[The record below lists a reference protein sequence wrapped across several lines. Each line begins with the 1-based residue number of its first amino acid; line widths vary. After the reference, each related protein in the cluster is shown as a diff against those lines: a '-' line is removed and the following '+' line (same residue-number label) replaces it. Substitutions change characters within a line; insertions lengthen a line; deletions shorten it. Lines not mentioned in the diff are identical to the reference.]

1 LAYRR
6 KTHITLL
13 VLSLLFLPLT
23 ARATNGY
30 WAHGY
35 GTKSKAMAG
44 AGAALPL
51 DAMDA
56 AQNPAKMV
64 FLGNRL
70 DFGVAL
76 SCLSG
81 VLLPTMTAAA
91 AATPPF
97 HRAPMTWMSKFDE
110 RNMCRS
116 ERRRM
121 RYINLY
127 TPRSSASKE
136 PSGNKTCLRH
146 QSGFS
151 AS

>member
-1 LAYRR
+1 M
-6 KTHITLL
+6 
-13 VLSLLFLPLT
+13 SLLLLPLS

-70 DFGVAL
+70 DFGVAAFLPERSFIANDDGGSGGYPAL
-76 SCLSG
+76 SPG
-81 VLLPTMTAAA
+81 TYDVDVEI
-91 AATPPF
+91 
-97 HRAPMTWMSKFDE
+97 R
-110 RNMCRS
+110 
-116 ERRRM
+116 
-121 RYINLY
+121 
-127 TPRSSASKE
+127 
-136 PSGNKTCLRH
+136 
-146 QSGFS
+146 
-151 AS
+151 